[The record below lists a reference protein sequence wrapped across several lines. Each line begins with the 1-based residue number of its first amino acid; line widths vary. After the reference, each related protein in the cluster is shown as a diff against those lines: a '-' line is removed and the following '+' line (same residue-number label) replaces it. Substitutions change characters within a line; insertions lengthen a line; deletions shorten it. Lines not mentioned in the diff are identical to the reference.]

1 MTETPGITGHWDI
14 DPSHSRLGFSTRH
27 AMVSRVRGAFN
38 DVSGSADIADDL
50 ADSKAEVI
58 IQTASVDTR
67 SQGRDEH
74 LRSADFFDV
83 ETYPEIRF
91 VSSAIDEVDEGSY
104 IVTGELTIRD
114 MTKTVSVPLE
124 LIGVETD
131 PYGELR
137 AGLEGSRRID
147 RKDWGVTW
155 NTKLDSGG
163 VLVSDKITLEFELS
177 LIKNAAE
184 AAPADSSETAVENEA
199 STEARAP
206 STEATSAPE
215 AGSAAPQTTAPVTNA
230 PENSADAPVQET
242 PEAPEAPNAPKPEAA
257 ESAPA
262 PEAPQPVPEAPE
274 SVTPTPAADETETA
288 PPAPKA
294 PESAASVAP
303 KAESAG
309 TEFPP
314 PPPVKPAEAS
324 ADKPSEKAPESKKS
338 DGQSSG
344 SAFGKIFGLR

>member
-1 MTETPGITGHWDI
+1 
-14 DPSHSRLGFSTRH
+14 
-27 AMVSRVRGAFN
+27 MVSRVRGAFN

-67 SQGRDEH
+67 SEGRDEH

-177 LIKNAAE
+177 LIKNVAE
-184 AAPADSSETAVENEA
+184 AAPADSSETTGENEA
-199 STEARAP
+199 STEAP
-206 STEATSAPE
+206 EPVTEAT
-215 AGSAAPQTTAPVTNA
+215 
-230 PENSADAPVQET
+230 
-242 PEAPEAPNAPKPEAA
+242 
-257 ESAPA
+257 PA
-262 PEAPQPVPEAPE
+262 PEADTAAPQPEAPE
-274 SVTPTPAADETETA
+274 SVTPTPAADEPA

-294 PESAASVAP
+294 PESAASVDP
-303 KAESAG
+303 KAEPAAE
-309 TEFPP
+309 EFPP
-314 PPPVKPAEAS
+314 PPPVKPAETPAE
-324 ADKPSEKAPESKKS
+324 KPAEKAPEAKQS
-338 DGQSSG
+338 DSQSSG
-344 SAFGKIFGLR
+344 GGLGKLFGLR

>member
-1 MTETPGITGHWDI
+1 MTENPGIIGHWDI

-38 DVSGSADIADDL
+38 DVSGFADIAEDL
-50 ADSKAEVI
+50 ADSTAEVI

-67 SQGRDEH
+67 SADRDTH

-114 MTKTVSVPLE
+114 TTKTVSVPLE
-124 LIGVETD
+124 FIGIDTD
-131 PYGELR
+131 PFGNLR

-177 LIKNAAE
+177 LIKNLAE
-184 AAPADSSETAVENEA
+184 DAPADSADTTDEDEA
-199 STEARAP
+199 PTEAPPPVA
-206 STEATSAPE
+206 EA
-215 AGSAAPQTTAPVTNA
+215 
-230 PENSADAPVQET
+230 
-242 PEAPEAPNAPKPEAA
+242 
-257 ESAPA
+257 APA
-262 PEAPQPVPEAPE
+262 PEAPQPEAPE
-274 SVTPTPAADETETA
+274 SVTPTPVADETA

-294 PESAASVAP
+294 PESAASEAP
-303 KAESAG
+303 KAEPAA
-309 TEFPP
+309 EQFPP
-314 PPPVKPAEAS
+314 PPPVKPAETPAE
-324 ADKPSEKAPESKKS
+324 KPAESAPEAKQSET
-338 DGQSSG
+338 QSSG
-344 SAFGKIFGLR
+344 GAFGKLFGLR

>member
-1 MTETPGITGHWDI
+1 
-14 DPSHSRLGFSTRH
+14 
-27 AMVSRVRGAFN
+27 MVSRVRGAFN

-67 SQGRDEH
+67 SEGRDEH

-124 LIGVETD
+124 LIGVDSD
-131 PYGELR
+131 PDGNVR

-155 NTKLDSGG
+155 NAKLDSGG

-177 LIKNAAE
+177 LIKNLTE
-184 AAPADSSETAVENEA
+184 AAPADSSKTTDENEA
-199 STEARAP
+199 PAEAPEPVTEAP
-206 STEATSAPE
+206 EPVTEATPAPK
-215 AGSAAPQTTAPVTNA
+215 ADTAAPQ
-230 PENSADAPVQET
+230 
-242 PEAPEAPNAPKPEAA
+242 
-257 ESAPA
+257 
-262 PEAPQPVPEAPE
+262 PEAPE
-274 SVTPTPAADETETA
+274 SVTPTPAADEPA
-288 PPAPKA
+288 PPVPKA
-294 PESAASVAP
+294 PESAASVDP
-303 KAESAG
+303 KAEPAAE
-309 TEFPP
+309 EFPP
-314 PPPVKPAEAS
+314 PPPVKPAETPAERP
-324 ADKPSEKAPESKKS
+324 AEKAPEVKQS
-338 DGQSSG
+338 DSQPSG
-344 SAFGKIFGLR
+344 GGLGKLFGLR

>member
-50 ADSKAEVI
+50 ADSSAEII

-67 SQGRDEH
+67 SADRDAH

-131 PYGELR
+131 PFGNLR

-163 VLVSDKITLEFELS
+163 VLVSDKITLEFEIS
-177 LIKNAAE
+177 LIKKLAE
-184 AAPADSSETAVENEA
+184 AAPADSSETAAQDEA
-199 STEARAP
+199 PTEALKP
-206 STEATSAPE
+206 VTEAASSPQADT
-215 AGSAAPQTTAPVTNA
+215 AAPQ
-230 PENSADAPVQET
+230 
-242 PEAPEAPNAPKPEAA
+242 AA
-257 ESAPA
+257 APA
-262 PEAPQPVPEAPE
+262 PEAPE
-274 SVTPTPAADETETA
+274 SVTPTPMADETA
-288 PPAPKA
+288 PPTPKA
-294 PESAASVAP
+294 RESAASVAP
-303 KAESAG
+303 NAEPAG

-314 PPPVKPAEAS
+314 PLPVKPA
-324 ADKPSEKAPESKKS
+324 DKPAEKAPESKQS
-338 DGQSSG
+338 DVQSSG
-344 SAFGKIFGLR
+344 SAIGKLFGLR

>member
-67 SQGRDEH
+67 TKGRDEH

-177 LIKNAAE
+177 LIKNVAE
-184 AAPADSSETAVENEA
+184 ATPTATAETDGETAATDASETSTSETA
-199 STEARAP
+199 
-206 STEATSAPE
+206 
-215 AGSAAPQTTAPVTNA
+215 
-230 PENSADAPVQET
+230 
-242 PEAPEAPNAPKPEAA
+242 
-257 ESAPA
+257 
-262 PEAPQPVPEAPE
+262 
-274 SVTPTPAADETETA
+274 DEQL
-288 PPAPKA
+288 
-294 PESAASVAP
+294 
-303 KAESAG
+303 
-309 TEFPP
+309 PP
-314 PPPVKPAEAS
+314 PPPIKPDDKPQQAEAQSTESQS
-324 ADKPSEKAPESKKS
+324 AEKPR
-338 DGQSSG
+338 G
-344 SAFGKIFGLR
+344 SLFGLR

>member
-1 MTETPGITGHWDI
+1 M
-14 DPSHSRLGFSTRH
+14 
-27 AMVSRVRGAFN
+27 RGAFN

-67 SQGRDEH
+67 SEGRDEH

-124 LIGVETD
+124 LIGVETG

-177 LIKNAAE
+177 LIKNVAE
-184 AAPADSSETAVENEA
+184 AAPTDSSETAVENEA
-199 STEARAP
+199 STETP
-206 STEATSAPE
+206 EPVTEAT
-215 AGSAAPQTTAPVTNA
+215 
-230 PENSADAPVQET
+230 
-242 PEAPEAPNAPKPEAA
+242 
-257 ESAPA
+257 PA
-262 PEAPQPVPEAPE
+262 PEADTAAPQPEAPE
-274 SVTPTPAADETETA
+274 SVTPTPAADEPA
-288 PPAPKA
+288 PPVPKA
-294 PESAASVAP
+294 PESAASVDP
-303 KAESAG
+303 KAEPAAE
-309 TEFPP
+309 EFPP
-314 PPPVKPAEAS
+314 PPPVKSAETPAERPA
-324 ADKPSEKAPESKKS
+324 EKAPEVKQS
-338 DGQSSG
+338 DSQPSG
-344 SAFGKIFGLR
+344 GGLGKLFDLR

>member
-1 MTETPGITGHWDI
+1 MTEKPGITGHWDI

-67 SQGRDEH
+67 SEGRDEH

-184 AAPADSSETAVENEA
+184 VAPADSSETAVENEA
-199 STEARAP
+199 STEAPAP

-215 AGSAAPQTTAPVTNA
+215 AGSAAPQ
-230 PENSADAPVQET
+230 
-242 PEAPEAPNAPKPEAA
+242 
-257 ESAPA
+257 
-262 PEAPQPVPEAPE
+262 PEAPE

-314 PPPVKPAEAS
+314 PPPVKPAEPS
-324 ADKPSEKAPESKKS
+324 ADKPADKAPETKKS

>member
-38 DVSGSADIADDL
+38 EVSGSADIAEDL
-50 ADSKAEVI
+50 SDSTATVI
-58 IQTASVDTR
+58 IKTASIDTR
-67 SQGRDEH
+67 SEDRDNH

-91 VSSAIDEVDEGSY
+91 NSSAIDEVDEGSY
-104 IVTGELTIRD
+104 IVTGDLTIRA
-114 MTKTVSVPLE
+114 MTKTVSIPLE
-124 LIGVETD
+124 LIGVESD
-131 PYGELR
+131 PFGNLR

-177 LIKNAAE
+177 LIKNGAE
-184 AAPADSSETAVENEA
+184 AAPADSSETTGENEA
-199 STEARAP
+199 STEAP
-206 STEATSAPE
+206 EPVTEATPAPE
-215 AGSAAPQTTAPVTNA
+215 AAAAAPQGAAPVTNA
-230 PENSADAPVQET
+230 PESTADAPES
-242 PEAPEAPNAPKPEAA
+242 EAPEAPKSEAD
-257 ESAPA
+257 ESA
-262 PEAPQPVPEAPE
+262 
-274 SVTPTPAADETETA
+274 PTPAADETA
-288 PPAPKA
+288 PPAPEA
-294 PESAASVAP
+294 PENAASVGPNSEPA
-303 KAESAG
+303 A

-314 PPPVKPAEAS
+314 PPPVKPAEPS
-324 ADKPSEKAPESKKS
+324 ADKPADKAPETKKS

-344 SAFGKIFGLR
+344 SACGKLFGLR

>member
-1 MTETPGITGHWDI
+1 MTENPGITGHWDI

-38 DVSGSADIADDL
+38 DVSGSADIAEDL
-50 ADSKAEVI
+50 ADSTAEVI

-67 SQGRDEH
+67 SEGRDEH

-131 PYGELR
+131 PFGNLR

-155 NTKLDSGG
+155 NTTLDSGG

-177 LIKNAAE
+177 LIKNLAE
-184 AAPADSSETAVENEA
+184 AAPADSSETADEDEA
-199 STEARAP
+199 STEA
-206 STEATSAPE
+206 PE
-215 AGSAAPQTTAPVTNA
+215 
-230 PENSADAPVQET
+230 
-242 PEAPEAPNAPKPEAA
+242 
-257 ESAPA
+257 PA
-262 PEAPQPVPEAPE
+262 PEA
-274 SVTPTPAADETETA
+274 TPAPNT
-288 PPAPKA
+288 
-294 PESAASVAP
+294 PESAP
-303 KAESAG
+303 TAEPAG
-309 TEFPP
+309 KEFPP
-314 PPPVKPAEAS
+314 PPPVKPA
-324 ADKPSEKAPESKKS
+324 DKPAEKAAAPNQP
-338 DGQSSG
+338 DAQSSG
-344 SAFGKIFGLR
+344 NSLGKLFGLR